1 MPQGSQKQ
9 RRKEQFLC
17 LFLPIAWVPIGHFV
31 SLDIAK
37 EAITGVS
44 VVAQRVK
51 NRYSIHKDAGWI
63 PTLPQ
68 WLRSLCCCK
77 LWCRS
82 QMQLGSGIAVAV
94 GVGCQLQLRFD
105 PKLGKLYML
114 QVKKKKKEGKK
125 KQPEAWRD
133 RIMQFSTSDSQ
144 CGSLPS
150 LPTLTAQ
157 LTPRVRY
164 ILIVNLKNSPQ
175 FPVYICQQNL

>member
-1 MPQGSQKQ
+1 
-9 RRKEQFLC
+9 
-17 LFLPIAWVPIGHFV
+17 
-31 SLDIAK
+31 
-37 EAITGVS
+37 
-44 VVAQRVK
+44 
-51 NRYSIHKDAGWI
+51 
-63 PTLPQ
+63 
-68 WLRSLCCCK
+68 
-77 LWCRS
+77 
-82 QMQLGSGIAVAV
+82 MQLGSGIAVAV
-94 GVGCQLQLRFD
+94 GVGWQLQLRFD

-114 QVKKKKKEGKK
+114 QVKKKKKKKKKEGKK